1 MSEVYDDR
9 KAVLDEAGSNCKK
22 RVKEGVFVEARK
34 ILKKAYDDNLRVI
47 GGVVRNREDPTICRQ
62 LYLGMTEE
70 KPEPDGNRYM
80 LCYTSKKMAEQD
92 YALPEPYELL
102 PVRFV
107 IDNMRL
113 KPAIGGLVF
122 NRSDPEHS
130 FFVPKAI
137 MEEDPEDILK
147 AMTDAVNL
155 YKKICRE

>member
-1 MSEVYDDR
+1 MTER
-9 KAVLDEAGSNCKK
+9 QFWMKLDQIAQK
-22 RVKEGVFVEARK
+22 RDKEGVFIEARK
-34 ILKKAYDDNLRVI
+34 VLKQAYEDDLRVVCA
-47 GGVVRNREDPTICRQ
+47 VVRNREDPTLCRQ
-62 LYLGMTEE
+62 LYIGMTEE
-70 KPEPDGNRYM
+70 KPEPNGNRYM
-80 LCYTSKKMAEQD
+80 LCDTNRRMAEQD

-102 PVRFV
+102 PVCFV

-122 NRSDPEHS
+122 NRSDEKRS

-147 AMTDAVNL
+147 AMTDTMKL